1 MLRLVAYVY
10 VYTGSRPG
18 SSRHRRR
25 GGRTGTARSG
35 TGPSTACAA
44 IRDEIAPAVLAA
56 AAAPTV
62 VGGGGELLQVA
73 GRASRVV
80 AVEKPLRGGQLLA
93 QLLELRGCVRG
104 GKEALRTEHTPPYYL
119 LSSVLLTTFAPPYY

>member
-1 MLRLVAYVY
+1 MKVLRLVVY
-10 VYTGSRPG
+10 AHVYTSPRPG

-25 GGRTGTARSG
+25 GWRTGAACSG
-35 TGPSTACAA
+35 TGPGAAAA

-73 GRASRVV
+73 GGASRVV

-104 GKEALRTEHTPPYYL
+104 GKETED
-119 LSSVLLTTFAPPYY
+119 